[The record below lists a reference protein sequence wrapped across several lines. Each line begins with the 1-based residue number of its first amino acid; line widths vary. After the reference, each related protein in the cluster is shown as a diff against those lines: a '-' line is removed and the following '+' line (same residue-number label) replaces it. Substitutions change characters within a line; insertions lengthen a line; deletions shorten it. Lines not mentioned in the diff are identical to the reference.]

1 MQRLT
6 EHTKETEQG
15 TCVHGIYLLLSREPS
30 TIRLSSIKA
39 TVSDVVSPVSKQSNT
54 CSLFNANGQANHG
67 LNLSATQGLGWWAV
81 QLHHCQKW
89 RTSYHYKMKWLHFPF
104 VDSNAQWHLLKTNF
118 WSESVDNVAF
128 SPCTFVPF
136 ILFPCQENLHW
147 WWHFLLRISHR
158 LAKLTRNVHFPGHCS
173 TWNAQ

>member
-67 LNLSATQGLGWWAV
+67 LNLSATQGLG
-81 QLHHCQKW
+81 
-89 RTSYHYKMKWLHFPF
+89 
-104 VDSNAQWHLLKTNF
+104 
-118 WSESVDNVAF
+118 
-128 SPCTFVPF
+128 
-136 ILFPCQENLHW
+136 
-147 WWHFLLRISHR
+147 
-158 LAKLTRNVHFPGHCS
+158 
-173 TWNAQ
+173 